1 MFSKSYKK
9 IVTLYPVS
17 FRNVRFASRC
27 LPDNFDA
34 YIPLYWQS
42 YPSVSCCTP
51 IRNFSNS
58 HKLKNIMHINN
69 NNVSENVIEKIMNDQ
84 VSEYDQQQLDRH
96 NKYNTWIPGTRKKNL
111 QISKNFQDFADES
124 KPSKW
129 RGHIDRRSGALGI
142 KLGMIPLWDA
152 FGTRH
157 PCTVLYLD
165 QNIVLDV
172 RTKNKDGYIA
182 VEVGAGKRKV
192 KNVTKPLLGHYA
204 RCHVDVHPPYLVREF
219 RVSSEL
225 YLPSPG
231 TIIPARHFVPGQAVD
246 ISGVNK
252 GKGFQG
258 GMKRHGFQG
267 MPASHGVSKSHR
279 SIGST
284 GQCQDPG
291 RVFKGKKMPGRM
303 GATRITVQNLRVIMI
318 DRGRNLVYVNGG
330 VPGQK
335 GAFVEIRDAVKRSLF
350 GSKCLYMSNQDEEKG
365 DIHNIGE
372 QKFPPLPTWNVEES
386 IDGCG
391 TGGYEEYMPMMK

>member
-1 MFSKSYKK
+1 M
-9 IVTLYPVS
+9 
-17 FRNVRFASRC
+17 A
-27 LPDNFDA
+27 
-34 YIPLYWQS
+34 W
-42 YPSVSCCTP
+42 
-51 IRNFSNS
+51 S
-58 HKLKNIMHINN
+58 H
-69 NNVSENVIEKIMNDQ
+69 
-84 VSEYDQQQLDRH
+84 
-96 NKYNTWIPGTRKKNL
+96 
-111 QISKNFQDFADES
+111 F
-124 KPSKW
+124 
-129 RGHIDRRSGALGI
+129 
-142 KLGMIPLWDA
+142 
-152 FGTRH
+152 
-157 PCTVLYLD
+157 
-165 QNIVLDV
+165 
-172 RTKNKDGYIA
+172 
-182 VEVGAGKRKV
+182 
-192 KNVTKPLLGHYA
+192 LGHYA

-335 GAFVEIRDAVKRSLF
+335 GAFVEIRDAVKRSLS
-350 GSKCLYMSNQDEEKG
+350 GRLVVAKLQQVDC
-365 DIHNIGE
+365 
-372 QKFPPLPTWNVEES
+372 
-386 IDGCG
+386 IDGHQYQSYTRLLQIEG
-391 TGGYEEYMPMMK
+391 AKEGMH